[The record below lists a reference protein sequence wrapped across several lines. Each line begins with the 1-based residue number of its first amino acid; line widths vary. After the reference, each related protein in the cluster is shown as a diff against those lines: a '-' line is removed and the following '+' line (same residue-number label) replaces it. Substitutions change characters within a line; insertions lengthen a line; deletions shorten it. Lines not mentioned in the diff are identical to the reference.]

1 MYQHVPTCSLLH
13 LPGQA
18 PPPCFA
24 VDAGFVRRHDVVGVL
39 FIGASSTW
47 HQHRMKQR
55 DVRPCSKV
63 FRIRPVQDILSVMA
77 IRVVIVQMNDV
88 GTAVVVVVVVV
99 VVVPFTMFVSVL
111 SFFLCRQLFLWGG
124 RVAVG
129 IGRIVWIVVVVGW

>member
-1 MYQHVPTCSLLH
+1 
-13 LPGQA
+13 
-18 PPPCFA
+18 
-24 VDAGFVRRHDVVGVL
+24 
-39 FIGASSTW
+39 
-47 HQHRMKQR
+47 
-55 DVRPCSKV
+55 
-63 FRIRPVQDILSVMA
+63 MA